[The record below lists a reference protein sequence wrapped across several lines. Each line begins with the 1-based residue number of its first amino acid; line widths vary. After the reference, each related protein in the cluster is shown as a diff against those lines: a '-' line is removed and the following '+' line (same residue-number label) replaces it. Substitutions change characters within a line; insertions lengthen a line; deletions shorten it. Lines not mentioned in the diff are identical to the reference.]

1 MVICQTAALHA
12 ARDRTRR
19 EPGRRHPA
27 RTHTRQGLPR
37 RVMCSMAVRWE
48 RHAPWVEHRRLRR
61 LLCVRPRGK
70 WLRRLHCLI
79 FPPGR
84 CHSTRSPLLS
94 TVVAAPVQGC
104 SATRERQKP
113 DPMMDKAMGA
123 MEAGKTRSRP
133 QKQQQVSY
141 LVVTAH
147 PCALRNLDRDVA
159 QTMPRSNRRRHIS
172 WQRLTHAC

>member
-1 MVICQTAALHA
+1 MRVSVPWGTRGGKAPQKHVTVRKGPMWDRRGQGPSK
-12 ARDRTRR
+12 ARGSVQGSHGGQ
-19 EPGRRHPA
+19 EGA
-27 RTHTRQGLPR
+27 RPLKSTRQRVRLPR
-37 RVMCSMAVRWE
+37 
-48 RHAPWVEHRRLRR
+48 
-61 LLCVRPRGK
+61 GN
-70 WLRRLHCLI
+70 LI

-84 CHSTRSPLLS
+84 CHSTRSLLLS

-123 MEAGKTRSRP
+123 MEAGKTRSSP